1 MANANYVSQED
12 QTQVILT
19 TKGSTKVVE
28 TISNY
33 PITVVPRI
41 KKKVDLKKVPNQTDD
56 TPKTKKRY
64 YYEKTS
70 NYVSYA
76 RAKQLGLVK

>member
-1 MANANYVSQED
+1 MQNTSYVSTD
-12 QTQVILT
+12 DNTQVNLS
-19 TKGSTKVVE
+19 TKGEIKVVE
-28 TISNY
+28 TLS
-33 PITVVPRI
+33 PLVQSLVRP
-41 KKKVDLKKVPNQTDD
+41 KKKVDLKQTPNQVED

-64 YYEKTS
+64 FYEKTG